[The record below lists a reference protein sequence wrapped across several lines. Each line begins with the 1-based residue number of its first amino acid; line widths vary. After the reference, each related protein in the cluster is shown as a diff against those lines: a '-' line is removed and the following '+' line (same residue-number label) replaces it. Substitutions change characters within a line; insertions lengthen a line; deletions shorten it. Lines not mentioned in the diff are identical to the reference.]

1 MRRQPPFALS
11 RSAHWIRPE
20 PVPTAYSI
28 RSLQALHGIQSSILS
43 SETVRALKTIVISD
57 DEFAKIA
64 DRDESHFFDIKQHAA
79 TGKSIQKIGA
89 AFSNADGGELIIG
102 IKDKKTGEPLNKRWE
117 GIVDIEQL
125 NEKLQAVF
133 EVKPA
138 LDVAYEFLK
147 RETVGGYALRVL
159 IEKGTRVSAT
169 PDGKIYLRQGAQSL
183 PVADPDRVQ
192 QLSFAKGASSFEDIL
207 LADLP
212 AEQIVESP
220 VLTSFLGDYS
230 PTSIQGCAKQR
241 FGGGAKYNVSEDEGV
256 WPKKSN
262 YQRRGKLFKGCAAT
276 LASCRA
282 DGGDH
287 GIFEIA

>member
-1 MRRQPPFALS
+1 LNG
-11 RSAHWIRPE
+11 H
-20 PVPTAYSI
+20 
-28 RSLQALHGIQSSILS
+28 LQAL
-43 SETVRALKTIVISD
+43 
-57 DEFAKIA
+57 
-64 DRDESHFFDIKQHAA
+64 
-79 TGKSIQKIGA
+79 
-89 AFSNADGGELIIG
+89 
-102 IKDKKTGEPLNKRWE
+102 
-117 GIVDIEQL
+117 
-125 NEKLQAVF
+125 F

-183 PVADPDRVQ
+183 PVTDPDRVQ

-230 PTSIQGCAKQR
+230 PTTNRLS
-241 FGGGAKYNVSEDEGV
+241 
-256 WPKKSN
+256 
-262 YQRRGKLFKGCAAT
+262 L
-276 LASCRA
+276 
-282 DGGDH
+282 
-287 GIFEIA
+287 

>member
-1 MRRQPPFALS
+1 M
-11 RSAHWIRPE
+11 
-20 PVPTAYSI
+20 
-28 RSLQALHGIQSSILS
+28 LS

-125 NEKLQAVF
+125 NGHLQALF

-183 PVADPDRVQ
+183 PVTDPDRVQ

-230 PTSIQGCAKQR
+230 PTTEPLEFVINQNLLDYKTWQPRTVSALLFHPAPSAQR
-241 FGGGAKYNVSEDEGV
+241 GYSE
-256 WPKKSN
+256 KM
-262 YQRRGKLFKGCAAT
+262 RR
-276 LASCRA
+276 
-282 DGGDH
+282 
-287 GIFEIA
+287 